1 MIIED
6 QAFSRSYDLVL
17 CPLPHRKTQKER
29 KLVEERGTMPAHGHT
44 YMQSKNETVEVYNG
58 SAGL

>member
-17 CPLPHRKTQKER
+17 CPLPHKKTEKER
-29 KLVEERGTMPAHGHT
+29 KLVEERGTVPMDT
-44 YMQSKNETVEVYNG
+44 EVYKG